1 MFFGETAITIDDKGR
16 MAIPSAYRD
25 AVSELCNNCLVVTY
39 NPYERECLWL
49 YPKSV
54 WEQVRDQVMGLKGQ
68 RQAHR
73 DLQRKLVGSAA
84 HVELDSS
91 GRLLL
96 PATARSTVGLQK
108 HAVLLGMGSKFELWT
123 EAAQRARLEQP
134 IGDDDISDEM
144 AQLTF

>member
-16 MAIPSAYRD
+16 MAIPAAYRE
-25 AVSELCNNCLVVTY
+25 AVAQRCNNKMVVTY
-39 NPYERECLWL
+39 NPYESECLWL
-49 YPKSV
+49 YPLPV
-54 WEQVRDQVMGLKGQ
+54 WEQVCEQVMSLKGQ
-68 RQAHR
+68 RQSHR
-73 DLQRKLVGSAA
+73 DLQRKLVGAAA

-96 PATARSTVGLQK
+96 PAAARTTLGLQK
-108 HAVLLGMGSKFELWT
+108 HAVLLGMGNKFELWT

-144 AQLTF
+144 AQLTI